1 MVSLKKPTQQ
11 VQTRE
16 YTPEHLIAEETTIQ
30 QLEVRQKQPPAVQT
44 ENDNKQVEVVK
55 DDDKKKDHIVKLD
68 AQDIIESIVIGVI
81 FVAILVTFTL
91 FCGKFLAE
99 GLQLA
104 KDIALT
110 I

>member
-11 VQTRE
+11 VQIRE
-16 YTPEHLIAEETTIQ
+16 YTPEHLIDEETTIQ

-55 DDDKKKDHIVKLD
+55 NDDKKKDRIVKLD
-68 AQDIIESIVIGVI
+68 AQDIIELIVICVI
-81 FVAILVTFTL
+81 WGAFILL
-91 FCGKFLAE
+91 CGKFLAE

-104 KDIALT
+104 
-110 I
+110 